1 MTLSTEAIKTA
12 VFDGNGSTVA
22 FAFTFKCFAQAD
34 LVVTLTRGSASGTSG
49 VEETEAL
56 TTNYTVS
63 LNANQNSSPGG
74 TVTMAVAP
82 AAGSP
87 AEKLLISNAP
97 SYTQGTDITNGG
109 AFFANVVEDMV
120 DRNTILSRRA
130 QEITTRAIQI
140 PVTDDTGTTVALP
153 TETLR
158 ANKAIVFSSTGNV
171 GVSVDDYIDQAAA
184 SATSASAAA
193 ASALVASSAAS
204 AVALPFTFSTTTT
217 MADPGSGVVRVNNS
231 SLASVSAIAFDAL
244 STDTGSPDISD
255 FLVTW
260 DDSTSTINGHLM
272 IVQEGT
278 PANFAVF
285 AVGAVTDNTG
295 WLSVAVTYVDG
306 GSSLFTN
313 SSKVRCNFTRAGDKG
328 ETGSTG
334 STGAAGSGEGVEMV
348 FESTITDTD
357 QGAAKIFLN
366 HGTVSSA
373 TIVYLDDV
381 DSNGA
386 SINSLVDSFDDSTS
400 TVKGRLTI
408 KKQLAPENYMIFSFG
423 GSVTSASTYSKLT
436 SCTHVVSAGTISDGD
451 AVFVT
456 FSRTGDKGTTGDT
469 GSTGVQGASVGVALL
484 WDTDTSDADS
494 GAGKVFGNN
503 GTFASI
509 SQLYIDDVDS
519 AGTNIE
525 AWIQSLDD
533 STTTSARGTITLVKT
548 TAQTQIGVFTVTG
561 AVVDGTGY
569 WKIPCS
575 HVFSNVGSLSDGD
588 AVTAVFTRTG
598 NIGATGSTGSTG
610 SQGPQGDAGEATNGF
625 AIAMSV
631 AL

>member
-1 MTLSTEAIKTA
+1 MTISSEAIKSS
-12 VFDGNGSTVA
+12 VFSGNGSTVA
-22 FAFTFKCFAQAD
+22 FAISFKTFDQGD
-34 LVVTLTRGSASGTSG
+34 LVVTLTNTSH
-49 VEETEAL
+49 VEAIKTL
-56 TTNYTVS
+56 TTHYTVS
-63 LNANQNSSPGG
+63 LNSNQDSSPGG
-74 TVTMAVAP
+74 TVTMSVAP
-82 AAGSP
+82 ASG
-87 AEKLLISNAP
+87 EKLVIVNSP
-97 SYTQGTDITNGG
+97 DFIQSTDITNGG

-120 DRNTILSRRA
+120 DRNTILARRA
-130 QEITTRAIQI
+130 QEITGRSIQI
-140 PVTDDTGTTVALP
+140 PVSDATGTTVALP

-328 ETGSTG
+328 DTGSTG

-469 GSTGVQGASVGVALL
+469 GSTGAQGASVGVALL

-548 TAQTQIGVFTVTG
+548 VAQTQIGVFTVTG

>member
-1 MTLSTEAIKTA
+1 MTISSEAIKSS
-12 VFDGNGSTVA
+12 VFSGNGSTVA
-22 FAFTFKCFAQAD
+22 FAISFKTFDQGD
-34 LVVTLTRGSASGTSG
+34 LVVTLTNTSH
-49 VEETEAL
+49 VEAIKTL
-56 TTNYTVS
+56 TTHYTVS
-63 LNANQNSSPGG
+63 LNSNQDSSPGG
-74 TVTMAVAP
+74 TVTMSVAP
-82 AAGSP
+82 ASG
-87 AEKLLISNAP
+87 EKLVIVNSPNF
-97 SYTQGTDITNGG
+97 TQSTDITNGG

-120 DRNTILSRRA
+120 DRNTILARRA
-130 QEITTRAIQI
+130 QEITGRSIQI
-140 PVTDDTGTTVALP
+140 PVSDATGTTVALP

-244 STDTGSPDISD
+244 SADTGSPDISD

-469 GSTGVQGASVGVALL
+469 GSTGAQGASVGVALL

-548 TAQTQIGVFTVTG
+548 VAQTQIGVFTVTG
-561 AVVDGTGY
+561 AAVDGTGY

>member
-1 MTLSTEAIKTA
+1 MTISSEAIKSS
-12 VFDGNGSTVA
+12 VFSGNGSTVA
-22 FAFTFKCFAQAD
+22 FAISFKTFDQGD
-34 LVVTLTRGSASGTSG
+34 LVVTLTNTSH
-49 VEETEAL
+49 VEAIKTL
-56 TTNYTVS
+56 TTHYTVS
-63 LNANQNSSPGG
+63 LNSNQDSSPGG
-74 TVTMAVAP
+74 TVTMSVAP
-82 AAGSP
+82 ASG
-87 AEKLLISNAP
+87 EKLVIVNSPNF
-97 SYTQGTDITNGG
+97 TQSTDITNGG

-120 DRNTILSRRA
+120 DRNTILARRA
-130 QEITTRAIQI
+130 QEITGRSIQI
-140 PVTDDTGTTVALP
+140 PVSDATGTTVALP

-469 GSTGVQGASVGVALL
+469 GSTGAQGASVGVALL

-548 TAQTQIGVFTVTG
+548 VAQTQIGVFTVTG
-561 AVVDGTGY
+561 AAVDGTGY